1 MAAHPAGK
9 MRGVMAAPPRSL
21 VAATSLAAILAL
33 SLGQATLNAK
43 PPSAI
48 QRAIAYLYATQL
60 RAPLDVSI
68 DGRRVVDFPGD
79 WPQSFALADD
89 DTVRV
94 RDVSPFT
101 VVFIHHALARLSARQ
116 ADLSAFDLELARTMR
131 RRAIRFVK
139 TFESPAGAPD
149 AGTFAFW
156 PYDRDPAT
164 PGPLL
169 TLLLTSWLRGPV
181 LGGQRVPVNLPAY
194 PSTMAIP
201 SDADVTSTTYASLLD
216 DAAVDGG
223 TGSDVR
229 FERFFADWRD
239 LGIVPRRVNPPWL
252 VPASGTFL
260 TWLTYRAQP
269 LPLYP
274 NDVDLV
280 VNANVLYALGRYR
293 RLNVPG
299 IAEAIAS
306 INLVTALGL
315 HRQRLAELTQYY
327 PDNFVFQYAVSR
339 AFHEGRIL
347 PLEPAVRILA
357 DDLERSAI
365 VRDDATVYWDHG
377 DPQLNTAFA
386 VLTLLNAGR
395 RTPLVA
401 RAVDYLLAEQGP
413 LGGFDAA
420 TFFLA
425 RTGSGVTFHFASAPF
440 TTAMAIEA
448 LARYQDAH

>member
-1 MAAHPAGK
+1 
-9 MRGVMAAPPRSL
+9 MAAPFRSL
-21 VAATSLAAILAL
+21 IAAAALAATLAL
-33 SLGQATLNAK
+33 SLGQATIGSQPL
-43 PPSAI
+43 SAT

-60 RAPLDVSI
+60 RAPVDVTI
-68 DGRRVVDFPGD
+68 HGRRSVDFPGD
-79 WPQSFALADD
+79 WPQSFTPADGD
-89 DTVRV
+89 AIGI

-101 VVFIHHALARLSARQ
+101 VVFIHHALARLSARH
-116 ADLSAFDLELARTMR
+116 ADLTPFDLELARTMR

-139 TFESPAGAPD
+139 AFEAPAGTPD

-156 PYDRDPAT
+156 PYDTDPST
-164 PGPLL
+164 PGPLA
-169 TLLLTSWLRGPV
+169 TLLLTSLLRGPI
-181 LGGQRVPVNLPAY
+181 LGGQRVPINLPTY
-194 PSTMAIP
+194 PATLAIP

-216 DAAVDGG
+216 DAEVDGG

-239 LGIVPRRVNPPWL
+239 LGVVPRRVNPSWL

-260 TWLTYRAQP
+260 TWLTYRAEP
-269 LPLYP
+269 LPLFP

-299 IAEAIAS
+299 VADAIAA
-306 INLVTALGL
+306 INLVTSLGL
-315 HRQRLAELTQYY
+315 HRRRLTELTQYY
-327 PDNFVFQYAVSR
+327 PDNFAFQYAVSR
-339 AFHEGRIL
+339 AFHEGRI
-347 PLEPAVRILA
+347 PQLEPAVRILA

-365 VRDDATVYWDHG
+365 LRGDGAAYWDHG

-386 VLTLLNAGR
+386 ALTLLNAGR

-401 RAVDYLLAEQGP
+401 RAIAYLLAEQGP

-425 RTGSGVTFHFASAPF
+425 RTDSGVTFHFASAAF

-448 LARYQDAH
+448 LTRYQDAR

>member
-1 MAAHPAGK
+1 
-9 MRGVMAAPPRSL
+9 MAAPPRPL
-21 VAATSLAAILAL
+21 VAVTSFVAIVAL
-33 SLGQATLNAK
+33 SCGQVVLATRPL
-43 PPSAI
+43 SAI

-68 DGRRVVDFPGD
+68 DSRRVLDFPGD
-79 WPQSFALADD
+79 WPQSFTLADED
-89 DTVRV
+89 AVRV

-101 VVFIHHALARLSARQ
+101 VLFIHHALARLSARQ
-116 ADLSAFDLELARTMR
+116 ADVSAFDLELARTMR

-139 TFESPAGAPD
+139 AFESPVGAPD

-156 PYDRDPAT
+156 PYDTDPAT

-169 TLLLTSWLRGPV
+169 TLRLTSWLRGPI
-181 LGGQRVPVNLPAY
+181 LGGQRVPINLPAY

-201 SDADVTSTTYASLLD
+201 SDADVTSNTYGSLLD
-216 DAAVDGG
+216 DAVIDGG

-229 FERFFADWRD
+229 FETFFADWRD
-239 LGIVPRRVNPPWL
+239 LGVVPRRVNPSWL

-269 LPLYP
+269 LPLFP

-299 IAEAIAS
+299 VTEAIAS

-327 PDNFVFQYAVSR
+327 PDNFAFQYAVSR
-339 AFHEGRIL
+339 AFHEGRL
-347 PLEPAVRILA
+347 PQLEPAVRILA

-365 VRDDATVYWDHG
+365 LRDDGAAYWDHG

-395 RTPLVA
+395 RTPLVG
-401 RAVDYLLAEQGP
+401 RAIDYLLAAQGP

-425 RTGSGVTFHFASAPF
+425 RTDSGVTFHFTSAAF
-440 TTAMAIEA
+440 TTAIAIEA
-448 LARYQDAH
+448 LARYQDAD